1 MILEKAVLHIKPGL
15 SEQFE
20 KTFKEAQKIIA
31 SMNGFIS
38 VDLLLCSEEK
48 ETYLL
53 LVAWE
58 TIEDHEIGFRQSQ
71 EYQEW
76 KRLLHH
82 FYEPFPVV
90 QHFRSVLEH

>member
-1 MILEKAVLHIKPGL
+1 MILEKAVY
-15 SEQFE
+15 
-20 KTFKEAQKIIA
+20 
-31 SMNGFIS
+31 GFIS
-38 VDLLLCSEEK
+38 IDLLGCIEEK
-48 ETYLL
+48 DTYLL

>member
-15 SEQFE
+15 SAQFE
-20 KTFKEAQKIIA
+20 KAFNKAQKIIA

-38 VDLLLCSEEK
+38 IDLLGCIEEK
-48 ETYLL
+48 DTYLL

>member
-15 SEQFE
+15 SAQFE
-20 KTFKEAQKIIA
+20 KSFKEAQKIIA
-31 SMNGFIS
+31 SMNGFINI
-38 VDLLLCSEEK
+38 DLLSCVEEK
-48 ETYLL
+48 DTYLL

-58 TIEDHEIGFRQSQ
+58 TIEDHEVGFRQSQ

-90 QHFRSVLEH
+90 QHFRSVSAH